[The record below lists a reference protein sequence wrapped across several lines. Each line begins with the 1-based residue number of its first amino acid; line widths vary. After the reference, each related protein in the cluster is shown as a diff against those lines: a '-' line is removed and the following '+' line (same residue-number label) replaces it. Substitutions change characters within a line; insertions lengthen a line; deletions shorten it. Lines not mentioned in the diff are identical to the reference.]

1 MSSIQ
6 IRDLAHASRLDSRT
20 MANVR
25 GGSFG
30 GSSGGVLGA
39 PNVTV
44 NIAIKQQIAQFQD
57 IGVNVLN
64 NNGVIGAGFTGP
76 SIALNPA
83 QWAKNEASLPTF

>member
-20 MANVR
+20 MASVR
-25 GGSFG
+25 GGSSFG
-30 GSSGGVLGA
+30 TAGM
-39 PNVTV
+39 PNVNV
-44 NIAIKQQIAQFQD
+44 NIAIKQQIAQVQD

-76 SIALNPA
+76 SIELNPL
-83 QWAKNEASLPTF
+83 QWAKNEASLPRF

>member
-6 IRDLAHASRLDSRT
+6 IRDIAHASRLDGRT
-20 MANVR
+20 MASVR
-25 GGSFG
+25 GGSSV
-30 GSSGGVLGA
+30 SSLGA

-44 NIAIKQQIAQFQD
+44 NIGIKQQIAQFQD

-76 SIALNPA
+76 SIELSPA
-83 QWAKNEASLPTF
+83 QWAKNEAMLPKF

>member
-20 MANVR
+20 MASVR
-25 GGSFG
+25 GGSS
-30 GSSGGVLGA
+30 GSSVGV

-44 NIAIKQQIAQFQD
+44 NIGIKQQIAQFQD

-64 NNGVIGAGFTGP
+64 NNGAIGAGFIGP

>member
-6 IRDLAHASRLDSRT
+6 IRDIAHASRLDGRT
-20 MANVR
+20 MAGVR
-25 GGSFG
+25 GGSSV
-30 GSSGGVLGA
+30 SSLGA

-44 NIAIKQQIAQFQD
+44 NIGIKQQIAQFQD

-76 SIALNPA
+76 SIELSPA
-83 QWAKNEASLPTF
+83 QWAKNEAMLPKF

>member
-20 MANVR
+20 MASVR
-25 GGSFG
+25 GGFTSM
-30 GSSGGVLGA
+30 
-39 PNVTV
+39 PNVNV
-44 NIAIKQQIAQFQD
+44 NIAIKQQIAQVQD

-76 SIALNPA
+76 SIELNPL
-83 QWAKNEASLPTF
+83 QWAKNEASLPRF

>member
-6 IRDLAHASRLDSRT
+6 IRDIAHASRLDGRT
-20 MANVR
+20 MAGVR
-25 GGSFG
+25 GGT
-30 GSSGGVLGA
+30 LGA

-44 NIAIKQQIAQFQD
+44 NIGIKQQIAQFQD

-76 SIALNPA
+76 SIELSPD
-83 QWAKNEASLPTF
+83 QWAKNEAMLPKF

>member
-20 MANVR
+20 MASVR
-25 GGSFG
+25 GGS
-30 GSSGGVLGA
+30 SASMLGA

-44 NIAIKQQIAQFQD
+44 NIGIKQQIAQYQD

-64 NNGVIGAGFTGP
+64 GNGVIGAGFAGP
-76 SIALNPA
+76 SIELNPA
-83 QWAKNEASLPTF
+83 QWAKNEATLPKF

>member
-20 MANVR
+20 MASVR

-30 GSSGGVLGA
+30 GPPGA

-44 NIAIKQQIAQFQD
+44 NIGVKQQITQFQD
-57 IGVNVLN
+57 IDVSVLN
-64 NNGVIGAGFTGP
+64 HNGVIGAGFTGP
-76 SIALNPA
+76 SIALNPG
-83 QWAKNEASLPTF
+83 QWAKNEAMLPKF

>member
-20 MANVR
+20 MVGVR
-25 GGSFG
+25 GGSSAG
-30 GSSGGVLGA
+30 TAGM
-39 PNVTV
+39 PNVNV
-44 NIAIKQQIAQFQD
+44 NITLKQQIAQFQD

-76 SIALNPA
+76 SIELNPL
-83 QWAKNEASLPTF
+83 QWAKNEASLPKF